1 MNWDV
6 WGAPFVV
13 LAVGVVVGLVLAL
26 RSTGQGRR
34 DPKAELT
41 AKKDALIDQLRSL
54 RADRV
59 KLSRMSLTSA
69 GRGYWMPRHALR
81 GHRGVA
87 RAGCGRFVV
96 DGPSSGG
103 RWPRRALGCRGDGV
117 LCRAGCDA
125 PDCQPRAPRGRND
138 DRR

>member
-41 AKKDALIDQLRSL
+41 AKKDALIDQLRIL
-54 RADRV
+54 A
-59 KLSRMSLTSA
+59 
-69 GRGYWMPRHALR
+69 RGPRQAL
-81 GHRGVA
+81 
-87 RAGCGRFVV
+87 
-96 DGPSSGG
+96 
-103 RWPRRALGCRGDGV
+103 
-117 LCRAGCDA
+117 
-125 PDCQPRAPRGRND
+125 
-138 DRR
+138 